1 MLFLPFHPSWAPSTV
16 TETIQTSQSDVW
28 VCYETGNYL
37 NEFPLPGLQ
46 DGSGLVLVP
55 VDVMDLIVVFK
66 VLIELFGT
74 HEEEH
79 GLKSLRTIQ
88 ENTEG

>member
-1 MLFLPFHPSWAPSTV
+1 MT
-16 TETIQTSQSDVW
+16 VW

-37 NEFPLPGLQ
+37 NKLPLPRLQ
-46 DGSGLVLVP
+46 DGSGFVLIP

-66 VLIELFGT
+66 VLIELFRT

-79 GLKSLRTIQ
+79 GLKSLRTVRG
-88 ENTEG
+88 NTEV